1 MSVCPPGLVFNPN
14 TLRCVKAEGRRGKRL
29 QAVPAFQN
37 TRAPSLERL
46 AVPVYD
52 ALPEFAKS
60 LTRSMTQSRLPEI
73 KTQFQLPTFTRRQS
87 QNTNRCPEGK
97 ILNPETGKC
106 VKVGGRVQRRLEQRP
121 RDDIEEERN
130 VPILY
135 TRKAS
140 KIPVG
145 QRESMRNWISTH
157 CSNSEE
163 PFTGK
168 NLRSMTD
175 NEMSSLIKTS
185 AGTCLR
191 AEYLDHHIRHERE
204 KGREVMDPVA
214 QRKLTLSNMDVLGR
228 VVRRV
233 VPDYRIPQYTRKVGA
248 TEKIASRPQTRAF
261 RRLDEPPVSSGV
273 RSVYPSYHSPAVP
286 STSPTIRTRAVP
298 KTRSLLPQ
306 DRGGRS
312 LLPQDRGGRSLL
324 PQDRGGR
331 SGLPNPPPTAYPEN
345 WKFFIGKDARS
356 GNDFYSVYY
365 YDKDMATMTEE
376 GVQIPAAAIQIDMGL
391 IPAFV
396 GVVESGT
403 PTCTTSALVE
413 KLIALHKK
421 NKLLHKL
428 GNQLVATLE
437 LPAERNRWKTPD
449 GAIQR
454 RFFQQVCEYLDE
466 LVA

>member
-1 MSVCPPGLVFNPN
+1 MSVCPPGLVFNPT

-29 QAVPAFQN
+29 QAVPAFQE
-37 TRAPSLERL
+37 TRTTLGRL

-52 ALPEFAKS
+52 ALPEFARS
-60 LTRSMTQSRLPEI
+60 LTRSATQSRLPELRSD
-73 KTQFQLPTFTRRQS
+73 LPTFTRRAPS
-87 QNTNRCPEGK
+87 EDRCPEGK
-97 ILNPETGKC
+97 ILNPDTGKC
-106 VKVGGRVQRRLEQRP
+106 VKVGGRVQRRLERRP
-121 RDDIEEERN
+121 EDGERN
-130 VPILY
+130 VPILF

-140 KIPVG
+140 KIPIG
-145 QRESMRNWISTH
+145 PRESMRSWISTQ
-157 CSNSEE
+157 CANSEE

-168 NLRSMTD
+168 NLRAMTD

-191 AEYLDHHIRHERE
+191 AEYLDQHIRHERE
-204 KGREVMDPVA
+204 RGKEVMDPVA
-214 QRKLTLSNMDVLGR
+214 QRKLTLSNMDILGR

-233 VPDYRIPQYTRKVGA
+233 VPDYRVPQYTRKAGA
-248 TEKIASRPQTRAF
+248 TERIATRPQTRAE
-261 RRLDEPPVSSGV
+261 RSQSAEQQPVRERGI
-273 RSVYPSYHSPAVP
+273 YPSYHSQMVP
-286 STSPTIRTRAVP
+286 STSPTIRTRMP
-298 KTRSLLPQ
+298 RT
-306 DRGGRS
+306 
-312 LLPQDRGGRSLL
+312 
-324 PQDRGGR
+324 R

-365 YDKDMATMTEE
+365 YDKNMVTVTEE

-396 GVVESGT
+396 GVVESGQ
-403 PTCTTSALVE
+403 PNCTTSALVE

-437 LPAERNRWKTPD
+437 LPSERNRWKTPD

-454 RFFQQVCEYLDE
+454 RFFQQVCQYLDE
-466 LVA
+466 LVASA